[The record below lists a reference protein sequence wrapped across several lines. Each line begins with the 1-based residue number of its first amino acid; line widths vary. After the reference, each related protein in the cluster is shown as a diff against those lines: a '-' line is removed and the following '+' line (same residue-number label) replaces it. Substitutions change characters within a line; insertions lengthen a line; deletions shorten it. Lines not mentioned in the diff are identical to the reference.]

1 MEFNNNAYS
10 MAVLLGLAS
19 LLLLL
24 RFLVVVGKKKNTSS
38 RLPPSPT
45 AIPFFG
51 HLHLLDKPFH
61 AALSRLAARHGPVFS
76 LRLGSRSAVVVSSP
90 AYAKEC
96 FTEHDVTFAAR
107 PDLPSLTLISKDYGS
122 VLSTL
127 SHGPQWRALRL
138 VAAVHLLSAHRVSC
152 MAGVI
157 SAEVRAMVA
166 RLRRSSVA
174 SPRVQLRRR
183 LFELS
188 LSVLMETIADT
199 KTTLANSDDDVDYTE
214 AGTDMS
220 MEAREFKKEADAIN
234 QYLGTTNLWDYLP
247 FLEWFDMSGAKKK
260 VLAAMGR
267 QDAFMQR
274 LIDSERRKM
283 LDHTDGGEKKSMIS
297 VLLSLQKKEPDV
309 YTDKMIIGL
318 CLNLF
323 TAGTGTSSITVEW
336 AMSLLLNHPAV
347 LKKAQAEI
355 EASVGTSRL
364 VTAEDVPHLAYLR
377 CIINETLRLYPPVPL
392 LLPHQSTADCKVGG
406 YHIPKDT
413 MMMVN
418 AYAVHRDPT
427 MWENP
432 NEFRPERF
440 EDGKAEGL
448 VLMPFGM
455 GRRKCPGETMALR
468 VVGLVLASL
477 IQCFDWDRVDGVQVD
492 MTEGEGISF
501 SAPKAVP
508 FQAIC
513 KPRTAMIDVLP

>member
-1 MEFNNNAYS
+1 MEFTNGYS
-10 MAVLLGLAS
+10 TAVLALAVV
-19 LLLLL
+19 LLLL
-24 RFLVVVGKKKNTSS
+24 RFFVGGKKNI
-38 RLPPSPT
+38 RLPPSPKG
-45 AIPFFG
+45 IPFFG

-61 AALSRLAARHGPVFS
+61 ATLSRLAVRHGPVFS

-90 AYAKEC
+90 ACAREC
-96 FTEHDVTFAAR
+96 FTEHDVTFAGR
-107 PDLPSLTLISKDYGS
+107 PNLPSLTLISKDYGS
-122 VLSTL
+122 VLSVL

-157 SAEVRAMVA
+157 SAEVRAMMV
-166 RLRRSSVA
+166 RLRRSAVA

-183 LFELS
+183 IFELS

-199 KTTLANSDDDVDYTE
+199 KTTLASSSNVDYSE

-234 QYLGTTNLWDYLP
+234 EYLGTTNLWDYLP

-267 QDAFMQR
+267 QDAFMQQ

-283 LDHTDGGEKKSMIS
+283 DHADADANGGEKKSMIS
-297 VLLSLQKKEPDV
+297 VLLSLQKKEPEV

-364 VTAEDVPHLAYLR
+364 VTAEDVPYLTYLR
-377 CIINETLRLYPPVPL
+377 CIINETLRLYPPVPM
-392 LLPHQSTADCKVGG
+392 LLPHQSTADSKVGG
-406 YHIPKDT
+406 YHVPKDT
-413 MMMVN
+413 MLMVN

-432 NEFRPERF
+432 DEFRPERF

-448 VLMPFGM
+448 LLMPFGM
-455 GRRKCPGETMALR
+455 GRRKCPGEAMALR
-468 VVGLVLASL
+468 LVGLVLAAL
-477 IQCFDWDRVDGVQVD
+477 IQCFDWERVDGAQVD

-508 FQAIC
+508 FEAIC
-513 KPRTAMIDVLP
+513 KPRTAMSDVL